1 MTPDLTRRGRVAG
14 VVGLVAAASALA
26 AGGRAL
32 DAIVIP
38 VAIALAAGYVQVSR
52 VDVPAVRHVTP
63 PDGFVGETRE
73 VRLEFG
79 PDAVRSDSDDHGAGP
94 SFLADIRVRVDE
106 GLDGPT
112 APIRASV
119 GTEPV
124 SYAVTYRERGERT
137 LGPVDLTVTD
147 VFGLFERDLAVDET
161 AAVTVYPPRDPV
173 PTRFR
178 RELYAADA
186 VDVSRQR
193 EEFDRLREYTRG
205 DAVRDVHWATTA
217 KRDEIVVKEFAA
229 ETARN
234 RVTIAGGTEVGGGE
248 AGGRGGRSGG
258 DRSPFAGSALGDDSA
273 ADRSVSA
280 AAADEL
286 ARATASLALALL
298 DDGVPVDVRL
308 PGGRVSAA
316 PGGRGRRDVLELA
329 ARTGPGAVTDD
340 EADVTIVADADGA
353 RFRTGDR
360 SESFADLRREAEGK
374 RGASDGNGPGGT
386 DDAADGR
393 EVVSP

>member
-1 MTPDLTRRGRVAG
+1 
-14 VVGLVAAASALA
+14 GLVAAASALD

-32 DAIVIP
+32 DAVVLP

-52 VDVPAVRHVTP
+52 VEVPAVRHVTP
-63 PDGFVGETRE
+63 ADGFAGETRE
-73 VRLEFG
+73 VRLAFG
-79 PDAVRSDSDDHGAGP
+79 PEAARGDEAASQ
-94 SFLADIRVRVDE
+94 SFLADVRVRVDE
-106 GLDGPT
+106 GLDGPA

-124 SYAVTYRERGERT
+124 SYRVTYRQRGERT
-137 LGPVDLTVTD
+137 LGPVELTVTD
-147 VFGLFERDLAVDET
+147 VFGLFERELVVDET

-229 ETARN
+229 ETVRN
-234 RVTIAGGTEVGGGE
+234 RVTIAGGTEVRGGGDGPV
-248 AGGRGGRSGG
+248 GGRDDGRG
-258 DRSPFAGSALGDDSA
+258 AGSLGAVDRGDDSTPG
-273 ADRSVSA
+273 RSANA

-316 PGGRGRRDVLELA
+316 PGGRGRREVLELA

-340 EADVTIVADADGA
+340 EADVTIVAAADGA

-360 SESFADLRREAEGK
+360 SVSFADLRREADEE
-374 RGASDGNGPGGT
+374 RTATDGPQSSRPDGST
-386 DDAADGR
+386 DRR
-393 EVVSP
+393 EVASP

>member
-1 MTPDLTRRGRVAG
+1 MTTALTRRGRVAG
-14 VVGLVAAASALA
+14 LVGLVAAASALA

-52 VDVPAVRHVTP
+52 VDTPAARHVTP
-63 PDGFVGETRE
+63 PDGFVGETRD

-79 PDAVRSDSDDHGAGP
+79 SGAARGGDGDDASP
-94 SFLADIRVRVDE
+94 SFLADVGVRVDE

-112 APIRASV
+112 TPIRGSV

-124 SYAVTYRERGERT
+124 SYRVTYRRRGERT
-137 LGPVDLTVTD
+137 LGPVELTVTD
-147 VFGLFERDLAVDET
+147 VFGLFEREMVIDET

-178 RELYAADA
+178 RELHAVDA
-186 VDVSRQR
+186 VDVSRER

-234 RVTIAGGTEVGGGE
+234 RVTIAGGTDVSGGDEVGGFGT
-248 AGGRGGRSGG
+248 AGRGDGEGG
-258 DRSPFAGSALGDDSA
+258 DRSPSA
-273 ADRSVSA
+273 V
-280 AAADEL
+280 AADEL
-286 ARATASLALALL
+286 ARATSSLALALL

-308 PGGRVSAA
+308 PGGRVSAS
-316 PGGRGRRDVLELA
+316 PGGRGRREVLELA
-329 ARTGPGAVTDD
+329 AQTGPGEVTTDD
-340 EADVTIVADADGA
+340 ADVTVIADTSGA

-360 SESFADLRREAEGK
+360 AVEFAELRREADEE
-374 RGASDGNGPGGT
+374 RSPSGGSGRSRT
-386 DDAADGR
+386 GEAAGRR
-393 EVVSP
+393 EVTPP

>member
-1 MTPDLTRRGRVAG
+1 MTPELTRRGRVAG

-79 PDAVRSDSDDHGAGP
+79 PEAARDGDASGP
-94 SFLADIRVRVDE
+94 SFLADVRVQVDA
-106 GLDGPT
+106 GLEGPT

-124 SYAVTYRERGERT
+124 SYAVAYRERGKRT

-147 VFGLFERDLAVDET
+147 VFGLFERELVVDET
-161 AAVTVYPPRDPV
+161 DAVTVYPPRDPV

-186 VDVSRQR
+186 VDVSRRR

-234 RVTIAGGTEVGGGE
+234 RVTIAGGTEVRGGE
-248 AGGRGGRSGG
+248 AGGRGDRDGRERSGFG
-258 DRSPFAGSALGDDSA
+258 AAVRGGDSA
-273 ADRSVSA
+273 ADRSASA

-316 PGGRGRRDVLELA
+316 PGGRGRREVLELA

-340 EADVTIVADADGA
+340 EADVTIVADADGT
-353 RFRTGDR
+353 RFRAGDR
-360 SESFADLRREAEGK
+360 SVSFADLRREAEGE
-374 RGASDGNGPGGT
+374 RTTGDDAERRRA

-393 EVVSP
+393 EVASP

>member
-1 MTPDLTRRGRVAG
+1 MKAALTRRGRVT
-14 VVGLVAAASALA
+14 GLVGVAAAASALV

-38 VAIALAAGYVQVSR
+38 VVIALVAGYVQVSR
-52 VDVPAVRHVTP
+52 VDVPTVRHVTP
-63 PDGFVGETRE
+63 ADGFVGETRD

-79 PDAVRSDSDDHGAGP
+79 PARGSDDGGSSA
-94 SFLADIRVRVDE
+94 SFLADVRVRVGD
-106 GLDGPT
+106 GLDGPS

-124 SYAVTYRERGERT
+124 GYRVTYRERGERT
-137 LGPVDLTVTD
+137 LGPIELTVTD
-147 VFGLFERDLAVDET
+147 VFGLFEREITVRET
-161 AAVTVYPPRDPV
+161 DAVTVYPPRDPIS
-173 PTRFR
+173 TRFR

-186 VDVSRQR
+186 VDVSRER
-193 EEFDRLREYTRG
+193 EEFDRLREYTPG

-234 RVTIAGGTEVGGGE
+234 RVTIVGGTEVRGGESDGGKGGGGDG
-248 AGGRGGRSGG
+248 AD
-258 DRSPFAGSALGDDSA
+258 DRSPFSVDRGDDPT
-273 ADRSVSA
+273 ADRSESA

-286 ARATASLALALL
+286 ARATVSLALALL

-308 PGGRVSAA
+308 PTGRVSAD

-329 ARTGPGAVTDD
+329 ARTGPGAVPDD
-340 EADVTIVADADGA
+340 EVDVTVVAEADGA
-353 RFRTGDR
+353 QFRTGDR
-360 SESFADLRREAEGK
+360 SVSFDDLRREAAEERADD
-374 RGASDGNGPGGT
+374 RGSGTRSAAEPSDRGEVASP
-386 DDAADGR
+386 
-393 EVVSP
+393 

>member
-1 MTPDLTRRGRVAG
+1 MTPELTRRGRVAG

-94 SFLADIRVRVDE
+94 SFLADVQVHVDE
-106 GLDGPT
+106 GLEGPT
-112 APIRASV
+112 SPIRASV

-124 SYAVTYRERGERT
+124 TYAVTYRERGERT

-147 VFGLFERDLAVDET
+147 VFGLFEREMAVDET
-161 AAVTVYPPRDPV
+161 DAVTVYPPRDPV

-178 RELYAADA
+178 RDLYAADA
-186 VDVSRQR
+186 VDVSRRR

-234 RVTIAGGTEVGGGE
+234 RVTIAGGTQVGGGGE
-248 AGGRGGRSGG
+248 
-258 DRSPFAGSALGDDSA
+258 RSPFAGSALGDDSA
-273 ADRSVSA
+273 ADRSASA

-316 PGGRGRRDVLELA
+316 PGGRGRREVLELA

-340 EADVTIVADADGA
+340 EADVTVVADADGA

-360 SESFADLRREAEGK
+360 SESFADLRREAEDE
-374 RGASDGNGPGGT
+374 RAASDDAEEGRA
-386 DDAADGR
+386 DEAADGR
-393 EVVSP
+393 EVASP

>member
-1 MTPDLTRRGRVAG
+1 MTPALTRRGRVAG

-52 VDVPAVRHVTP
+52 VDAPAVRHVTP
-63 PDGFVGETRE
+63 ADGFVGETRE
-73 VRLEFG
+73 VGLEFG
-79 PDAVRSDSDDHGAGP
+79 PDAVRDGSAAGP

-124 SYAVTYRERGERT
+124 SYHVTYRERGERT
-137 LGPVDLTVTD
+137 LGPVELTVTD
-147 VFGLFERDLAVDET
+147 VFGLFERELVADET
-161 AAVTVYPPRDPV
+161 AAVTVYPPRDPI
-173 PTRFR
+173 PARFR
-178 RELYAADA
+178 RGLYAVDA
-186 VDVSRQR
+186 VDVSRRR

-234 RVTIAGGTEVGGGE
+234 RVTIAGGTEVRGGE
-248 AGGRGGRSGG
+248 ELSGFG
-258 DRSPFAGSALGDDSA
+258 D
-273 ADRSVSA
+273 ADRPVSA
-280 AAADEL
+280 IAADEL

-308 PGGRVSAA
+308 PAGRVSAA
-316 PGGRGRRDVLELA
+316 PGGRGRREVLELA
-329 ARTGPGAVTDD
+329 ARTGPGTVTD
-340 EADVTIVADADGA
+340 EAADVTVVAEADGA

-360 SESFADLRREAEGK
+360 SVSFADLRR
-374 RGASDGNGPGGT
+374 
-386 DDAADGR
+386 AADGEHEGRDGAEPSRGDEATGGR
-393 EVVSP
+393 EVASP

>member
-1 MTPDLTRRGRVAG
+1 MTAALTRRGRVAG

-32 DAIVIP
+32 NAIVIP
-38 VAIALAAGYVQVSR
+38 VAIALAAGYLQVSR
-52 VDVPAVRHVTP
+52 VDAPAVRHVTP

-79 PDAVRSDSDDHGAGP
+79 PDAARDDGDGP
-94 SFLADIRVRVDE
+94 TSFLADVRVRVGE

-124 SYAVTYRERGERT
+124 TYRVTYRERGERT
-137 LGPVDLTVTD
+137 LGPVGLTATD
-147 VFGLFERDLAVDET
+147 VFGLFEREMRLNET
-161 AAVTVYPPRDPV
+161 AAVTVYPPRDPI

-178 RELYAADA
+178 RALYAADA

-193 EEFDRLREYTRG
+193 EEFDRLREYARG
-205 DAVRDVHWATTA
+205 DAVREVHWATTA

-234 RVTIAGGTEVGGGE
+234 RVTIAGRTEVGGGE
-248 AGGRGGRSGG
+248 VPSGFG
-258 DRSPFAGSALGDDSA
+258 A
-273 ADRSVSA
+273 ADRGDGSAGERSASA

-286 ARATASLALALL
+286 ARATVSLGLALL
-298 DDGVPVDVRL
+298 DDGVPVDVWL
-308 PGGRVSAA
+308 PGGRVSTA
-316 PGGRGRRDVLELA
+316 PGGRGRREVLELA
-329 ARTGPGAVTDD
+329 ARTGPGTVSDD
-340 EADVTIVADADGA
+340 EADVTIVAGADGA

-360 SESFADLRREAEGK
+360 SVSFADLRREADEE
-374 RGASDGNGPGGT
+374 RGASGGSESSHAEGATGRPG
-386 DDAADGR
+386 
-393 EVVSP
+393 VVSP

>member
-1 MTPDLTRRGRVAG
+1 MTTALTRRGRVAAL
-14 VVGLVAAASALA
+14 VGLVAAVSAVV

-32 DAIVIP
+32 DAVVLP

-63 PDGFVGETRE
+63 PDGFVGETRD

-79 PDAVRSDSDDHGAGP
+79 SGATGDGGGAGSR
-94 SFLADIRVRVDE
+94 SFLADVRPRVDE

-124 SYAVTYRERGERT
+124 SYPVTYRRRGERT
-137 LGPVDLTVTD
+137 LGPIDLTVTD
-147 VFGLFERDLAVDET
+147 VFGLFEREMVVDET
-161 AAVTVYPPRDPV
+161 AAVTVYPPRDPI
-173 PTRFR
+173 PARFR
-178 RELYAADA
+178 RALHAVDA
-186 VDVSRQR
+186 VDVSRER

-234 RVTIAGGTEVGGGE
+234 RASIAGGTDVSGGDEVAGFGTGDGE
-248 AGGRGGRSGG
+248 AG
-258 DRSPFAGSALGDDSA
+258 DRSPD
-273 ADRSVSA
+273 A

-286 ARATASLALALL
+286 ARATVSLALALL

-308 PGGRVSAA
+308 PAGGVSAS
-316 PGGRGRRDVLELA
+316 PGGRGRREVLELA
-329 ARTGPGAVTDD
+329 ARTGPGAVAGDD
-340 EADVTIVADADGA
+340 ADVTIVAGASDA

-360 SESFADLRREAEGK
+360 SVEFATLRREATEDGAA
-374 RGASDGNGPGGT
+374 RGGSDSDPPDEAT
-386 DDAADGR
+386 DRR
-393 EVVSP
+393 EVTPS

>member
-1 MTPDLTRRGRVAG
+1 MKAALTRRGRVAG
-14 VVGLVAAASALA
+14 LVGVLAAASAVA

-38 VAIALAAGYVQVSR
+38 VAIALVAGYVQVSR
-52 VDVPAVRHVTP
+52 VDAPAVRHVTP
-63 PDGFVGETRE
+63 PDGFVGETRD

-79 PDAVRSDSDDHGAGP
+79 SEATAAGGGSSP
-94 SFLADIRVRVDE
+94 SFLADVRVRVGE

-124 SYAVTYRERGERT
+124 SYRVTYRERGERV

-147 VFGLFERDLAVDET
+147 VFGLFEREIVVDET
-161 AAVTVYPPRDPV
+161 DAVTVYPPRDPV
-173 PTRFR
+173 PAWFR

-193 EEFDRLREYTRG
+193 EEFDRLREYAPG

-234 RVTIAGGTEVGGGE
+234 RVTVAGGTEVRGDEGADDRGTAVGGVSF
-248 AGGRGGRSGG
+248 GRGGATD
-258 DRSPFAGSALGDDSA
+258 DRA
-273 ADRSVSA
+273 ASA

-286 ARATASLALALL
+286 ARATVSLALALL

-308 PGGRVSAA
+308 PTGRVSAE

-329 ARTGPGAVTDD
+329 ARTGPGPVPDD
-340 EADVTIVADADGA
+340 EADVTVVAEADGA
-353 RFRTGDR
+353 RFRAGDR
-360 SESFADLRREAEGK
+360 SVSFDDLRRDAAEELAGDDASATE
-374 RGASDGNGPGGT
+374 RGAEPSDRG
-386 DDAADGR
+386 
-393 EVVSP
+393 EVASP

>member
-1 MTPDLTRRGRVAG
+1 MTPELTRRGRVAG
-14 VVGLVAAASALA
+14 AVGLVAAASALA

-52 VDVPAVRHVTP
+52 VDAPTVRHVTP
-63 PDGFVGETRE
+63 ADGFVGETRE

-79 PDAVRSDSDDHGAGP
+79 PAARDGGAS
-94 SFLADIRVRVDE
+94 SFLADVRVRVDE

-112 APIRASV
+112 APIRAAV

-137 LGPVDLTVTD
+137 LGPVQLTATD
-147 VFGLFERDLAVDET
+147 VFGLFERSLLVDET
-161 AAVTVYPPRDPV
+161 DAVTVYPPRDPI
-173 PTRFR
+173 PARFR
-178 RELYAADA
+178 RALYAADA

-234 RVTIAGGTEVGGGE
+234 RVTIAGGTEVSGGGR
-248 AGGRGGRSGG
+248 AGRDGDPFGGVGRDG
-258 DRSPFAGSALGDDSA
+258 DAD
-273 ADRSVSA
+273 ADRTASA

-286 ARATASLALALL
+286 ARATVSLALALL

-316 PGGRGRRDVLELA
+316 PGGRGRREVLELA
-329 ARTGPGAVTDD
+329 ARTGPGAVAGD
-340 EADVTIVADADGA
+340 EADVTVVAGADDA
-353 RFRTGDR
+353 RFRAGDR
-360 SESFADLRREAEGK
+360 SESFADLRREAEAERTGGDGAGR
-374 RGASDGNGPGGT
+374 RGDGTGAGRA
-386 DDAADGR
+386 DAAPDGR
-393 EVVSP
+393 EVASP

>member
-1 MTPDLTRRGRVAG
+1 MKAALTRRGRVAG
-14 VVGLVAAASALA
+14 LVGVLAAASAVA

-38 VAIALAAGYVQVSR
+38 VAIALVAGYVQVSR
-52 VDVPAVRHVTP
+52 VDTPTVRHVTP
-63 PDGFVGETRE
+63 PDGFVGETRD

-79 PDAVRSDSDDHGAGP
+79 AEARTVDGDPSA
-94 SFLADIRVRVDE
+94 SFLADVRVRVGE

-124 SYAVTYRERGERT
+124 SYRVTYRERGERV

-147 VFGLFERDLAVDET
+147 VFGLFEREMVVDET
-161 AAVTVYPPRDPV
+161 DAVTVYPPRDPV
-173 PTRFR
+173 PARFR
-178 RELYAADA
+178 RRLYAADA

-193 EEFDRLREYTRG
+193 EEFDRLREYTPG

-229 ETARN
+229 ETAQN
-234 RVTIAGGTEVGGGE
+234 RVTIAGGTEGHGGE
-248 AGGRGGRSGG
+248 GTGGRGSAIDGTS
-258 DRSPFAGSALGDDSA
+258 FARTGDDGERA
-273 ADRSVSA
+273 ASA

-286 ARATASLALALL
+286 ARATVSLALALL

-308 PGGRVSAA
+308 PVGRVSAE

-329 ARTGPGAVTDD
+329 ARTGPGAVPDD
-340 EADVTIVADADGA
+340 EVDVTIVAEADGA
-353 RFRTGDR
+353 RFRTGGR
-360 SESFADLRREAEGK
+360 SVSFDDLRREAAEERAGGDVSATERAAK
-374 RGASDGNGPGGT
+374 PSDRGEVASP
-386 DDAADGR
+386 
-393 EVVSP
+393 

>member
-1 MTPDLTRRGRVAG
+1 MKAALTRRGRVAG
-14 VVGLVAAASALA
+14 LVGVLAGASAVA

-38 VAIALAAGYVQVSR
+38 VGIALVAGYVQVSR
-52 VDVPAVRHVTP
+52 VETPTVRHVTP
-63 PDGFVGETRE
+63 PDGFVGETRD

-79 PDAVRSDSDDHGAGP
+79 AEATTADGGP
-94 SFLADIRVRVDE
+94 SASFLADVRVRVGE

-112 APIRASV
+112 EPIRASV

-124 SYAVTYRERGERT
+124 SYRVTYRERGERV
-137 LGPVDLTVTD
+137 LGPIELTVTD
-147 VFGLFERDLAVDET
+147 VFGLFEREILVDET
-161 AAVTVYPPRDPV
+161 DAVTVYPPRDPL
-173 PTRFR
+173 PTWFR

-193 EEFDRLREYTRG
+193 EEFDRLREYTPG

-234 RVTIAGGTEVGGGE
+234 RVTIAGGTDVRGDEGAGERGTALGGPPF
-248 AGGRGGRSGG
+248 ARDDRSG
-258 DRSPFAGSALGDDSA
+258 DRA
-273 ADRSVSA
+273 ASA

-286 ARATASLALALL
+286 ARATVSLALALL

-308 PGGRVSAA
+308 PTGRVSAE
-316 PGGRGRRDVLELA
+316 PGGRGRRDVLDLA
-329 ARTGPGAVTDD
+329 ARTGPGAVPDG
-340 EADVTIVADADGA
+340 EVDVTDVAEADGA
-353 RFRTGDR
+353 RFRAGDR
-360 SESFADLRREAEGK
+360 SVPFDDLRREAIEERDGD
-374 RGASDGNGPGGT
+374 RGGRRAAEPSDRGEVASP
-386 DDAADGR
+386 
-393 EVVSP
+393 

>member
-1 MTPDLTRRGRVAG
+1 
-14 VVGLVAAASALA
+14 
-26 AGGRAL
+26 
-32 DAIVIP
+32 
-38 VAIALAAGYVQVSR
+38 VSR
-52 VDVPAVRHVTP
+52 VDAPAVRHVTP
-63 PDGFVGETRE
+63 ADGFVGETRE

-79 PDAVRSDSDDHGAGP
+79 PEAERGDGGDSS
-94 SFLADIRVRVDE
+94 SFLADVRVRVDD
-106 GLDGPT
+106 GLDGPA
-112 APIRASV
+112 APIRAAV

-137 LGPVDLTVTD
+137 LGPIDLTVTD
-147 VFGLFERDLAVDET
+147 VFGLFERELVVDET
-161 AAVTVYPPRDPV
+161 DAVTVYPPRDPV

-186 VDVSRQR
+186 VDVRRQR

-234 RVTIAGGTEVGGGE
+234 RVTIAGGTAVSGGGE
-248 AGGRGGRSGG
+248 RSGFG
-258 DRSPFAGSALGDDSA
+258 ADGLDEDAGANRSA
-273 ADRSVSA
+273 SA

-316 PGGRGRRDVLELA
+316 PGGRGRREVLELA

-340 EADVTIVADADGA
+340 EADVTIVAEADGA

-360 SESFADLRREAEGK
+360 SVSFADLRREAEAE
-374 RGASDGNGPGGT
+374 RAANDGSGPRR
-386 DDAADGR
+386 ADEATGNR
-393 EVVSP
+393 EVASP

>member
-1 MTPDLTRRGRVAG
+1 MTPELTRRGRVAG
-14 VVGLVAAASALA
+14 VVGLVAVASALA

-32 DAIVIP
+32 DAVVIP
-38 VAIALAAGYVQVSR
+38 VAVALAAGYVQVSR
-52 VDVPAVRHVTP
+52 VEVPAVRHVTP

-79 PDAVRSDSDDHGAGP
+79 PEAGRDGDAAGP
-94 SFLADIRVRVDE
+94 SFLAEVRVRVDE

-137 LGPVDLTVTD
+137 LGPVELTVTD
-147 VFGLFERDLAVDET
+147 VFGLFERDLVVDET
-161 AAVTVYPPRDPV
+161 DAVTVYPPRDPV

-186 VDVSRQR
+186 VDVSRRR

-234 RVTIAGGTEVGGGE
+234 RVTIAGGTEVTVDA
-248 AGGRGGRSGG
+248 AGSRFAETDRGDD
-258 DRSPFAGSALGDDSA
+258 DRSP
-273 ADRSVSA
+273 SA

-286 ARATASLALALL
+286 ARATVSLALALL

-316 PGGRGRRDVLELA
+316 PGGRGRREVLALA
-329 ARTGPGAVTDD
+329 ARTGPGSVTDD
-340 EADVTIVADADGA
+340 GADVTIVAGEDGA

-360 SESFADLRREAEGK
+360 SVSFADLRREADAERTTNDGVGTN
-374 RGASDGNGPGGT
+374 RGDGAT
-386 DDAADGR
+386 DGR
-393 EVVSP
+393 GVASP

>member
-1 MTPDLTRRGRVAG
+1 MTPALTRRGRVAG
-14 VVGLVAAASALA
+14 LVGLVAAASGIA

-63 PDGFVGETRE
+63 ADGFVGETRE

-79 PDAVRSDSDDHGAGP
+79 PDVTGDAAPSR
-94 SFLADIRVRVDE
+94 SFLADMFVRVDE

-119 GTEPV
+119 GSEPV
-124 SYAVTYRERGERT
+124 SYRVTYRERGERT
-137 LGPVDLTVTD
+137 LGPIELTATD
-147 VFGLFERDLAVDET
+147 VFGLFERELVVDET
-161 AAVTVYPPRDPV
+161 DAVTVYPPRDPI
-173 PTRFR
+173 PARFR
-178 RELYAADA
+178 RALHAADA

-217 KRDEIVVKEFAA
+217 KRDEIVVKQFSA

-248 AGGRGGRSGG
+248 ELSGFG
-258 DRSPFAGSALGDDSA
+258 PEDRSP
-273 ADRSVSA
+273 SA

-286 ARATASLALALL
+286 ARATVSLALALL

-308 PGGRVSAA
+308 PAGRVSAS
-316 PGGRGRRDVLELA
+316 PGDRGRREVLELA
-329 ARTGPGAVTDD
+329 ARTGPGAVAGD
-340 EADVTIVADADGA
+340 EADVTIVAGADGA

-360 SESFADLRREAEGK
+360 SVSFDDLRREAEGE
-374 RGASDGNGPGGT
+374 RP
-386 DDAADGR
+386 ADGDAGANR
-393 EVVSP
+393 TDGSRDRRGVASP

>member
-1 MTPDLTRRGRVAG
+1 MTPELTRRGRVAG
-14 VVGLVAAASALA
+14 LVGLVAAASALA

-52 VDVPAVRHVTP
+52 VDAPAVRHVTP
-63 PDGFVGETRE
+63 ADGFVGETRE

-79 PDAVRSDSDDHGAGP
+79 PRGGRSGDAQPA
-94 SFLADIRVRVDE
+94 FLADVRVRVSD

-112 APIRASV
+112 DPIRASV

-124 SYAVTYRERGERT
+124 SYRVAYRDRGERT
-137 LGPVDLTVTD
+137 LGPVELTATD
-147 VFGLFERDLAVDET
+147 VFGLFERELRIDET
-161 AAVTVYPPRDPV
+161 ASVTVYPPRDPI
-173 PTRFR
+173 PARFR
-178 RELYAADA
+178 RDLYAADA
-186 VDVSRQR
+186 VDVSRRR

-234 RVTIAGGTEVGGGE
+234 RVTIAGATEVRGGE
-248 AGGRGGRSGG
+248 EISGFG
-258 DRSPFAGSALGDDSA
+258 DADRPPSEVA
-273 ADRSVSA
+273 ADW
-280 AAADEL
+280 L

-308 PGGRVSAA
+308 PAGRVSAV
-316 PGGRGRRDVLELA
+316 PGGRGRREVLELA
-329 ARTGPGAVTDD
+329 ARTGPGTVTDD
-340 EADVTIVADADGA
+340 EADVTVVAGADGA
-353 RFRTGDR
+353 RFRSSDR
-360 SESFADLRREAEGK
+360 SVSFDDLRREADAERAAGDGLAGGVGDAS
-374 RGASDGNGPGGT
+374 RGG
-386 DDAADGR
+386 DATGER
-393 EVVSP
+393 EVASP